1 VLARGGESQPLVFIV
16 IPIHNGL
23 DHTKSCLAD
32 IQKLNY
38 SNVRTIVVDDGSDD
52 GSSEYIGTHHPEIIL
67 LKGDGQL
74 WWSGA
79 VNRGIV
85 HALKNKADYIC
96 LLNNDN
102 RFEADFLGRLVQTA
116 VEKTAECVC
125 SKVLNQHSHNVFF
138 AGGTVNAIGELR
150 MFQGEDGPDLNR
162 RREIIWTG
170 GMGVLFKREIFESAG
185 LFDEKNFP
193 QYFGDA
199 DFSFRLRKKGFK
211 ILYEPGSVVFNDIR
225 STGHSY
231 KSGTLS
237 DLRRTLFSIKSHL
250 NPYISAKFYFR
261 HAPMTAPIILLKR
274 FARIFGG
281 FLKAAIHRSTTPTS

>member
-1 VLARGGESQPLVFIV
+1 MLAKVGKFHPLVFIV

-23 DHTKSCLAD
+23 DHTKNCLSD
-32 IQKLNY
+32 IQKLKY
-38 SNVRTIVVDDGSDD
+38 PNVRTIVVDDGSDD
-52 GSSEYIGTHHPEIIL
+52 GSSEYIGARHPDITV

-79 VNRGIV
+79 VNRGIE

-102 RFEADFLGRLVQTA
+102 RFEADFLGRLVQTS
-116 VEKTAECVC
+116 VEKATECVC
-125 SKVLNQHSHNVFF
+125 SKVLNQYSHNVFF

-162 RREIIWTG
+162 QREIIWTG
-170 GMGVLFKREIFESAG
+170 GMGVLFKREIFESTG

-199 DFSFRLRKKGFK
+199 DFSFRLRKNGYK
-211 ILYEPGSVVFNDIR
+211 ILYEPKSVVFNDTR

-231 KSGTLS
+231 KSGTWS
-237 DLRRTLFSIKSHL
+237 DLCRTLFSIKSHL

-261 HAPMTAPIILLKR
+261 HTPMTAPLILVKR
-274 FARIFGG
+274 CVRIFGG
-281 FLKAAIHRSTTPTS
+281 FLKAAIHRSATPTS